1 MLRFV
6 KVEGRAL
13 SRLALGLLLSGVSH
27 SAWAQ
32 VQLQQV
38 DVNSATPAPQPAGAV
53 PTFVQETEA
62 LDQVRNNI
70 YAPTGANSYQI
81 DKQTIDNLPAGQNT
95 QFDKVLLQLPGVSQD
110 SAASGDLHV
119 RNEHANVQYRIN
131 GILLPDG
138 VSGFGQFLDTS
149 FVGTLALLDG
159 VLPAQYGLHTA
170 AVVDI
175 TTPSQFANGGSISM
189 YGGSHDTVMPSFT
202 YGGSTGQTQYFFSGR
217 FLSDSVGIENP
228 TPAYDA
234 IHDQTRQG
242 KFFGYV
248 STLLP
253 NDVRLSFITG
263 TSLNH
268 FQIPN
273 SPGQAPQFTAFG
285 VSNFDSSLLNENQ
298 VERSFYN
305 VVALQKSYGPLD
317 TQLSFYSRY
326 SWLHFLP
333 DPVGDLVFNG
343 VASDVSR
350 ESLLN
355 GIQSDNAYHLG
366 PHTIRFGFN
375 VSGEQTTATDNDIV
389 EPLDMAGNPVD
400 APFAIPASNS
410 KLGWLG
416 SVYLQ
421 DEWKINPNWTIN
433 AGLRFDQMA
442 QYVTTNQLSPRVAVV
457 FTPRAGTTL
466 HVGYARYFTP
476 PEQALAGPTNVA
488 AYNNTTG
495 AAEVTQSDPV
505 RPERSDVIDA
515 GINQKIF
522 PGLEAGV
529 DAYYKWAHNLL
540 DDGQFGQALVLTAF
554 NYAQAYN
561 TGVEFTT
568 RYNRDNLSLYANFA
582 WARQRATQVS
592 SNQYLFGA
600 DELAYIAS
608 NYIYT
613 DHAQTL
619 TGSAGISYLLYGT
632 RLSADV
638 IYGSGLRDGFANT
651 GTVEPYWQVNLGVS
665 HEFAM
670 PKDSGLGPMI
680 ARIDVVNVL
689 DNVYQIRDGSGIGVF
704 APQYGPRRGIFG
716 GITQKF

>member
-81 DKQTIDNLPAGQNT
+81 DKQTIDNLPAGQDT

-343 VASDVSR
+343 VA
-350 ESLLN
+350 
-355 GIQSDNAYHLG
+355 
-366 PHTIRFGFN
+366 
-375 VSGEQTTATDNDIV
+375 
-389 EPLDMAGNPVD
+389 
-400 APFAIPASNS
+400 
-410 KLGWLG
+410 
-416 SVYLQ
+416 
-421 DEWKINPNWTIN
+421 
-433 AGLRFDQMA
+433 
-442 QYVTTNQLSPRVAVV
+442 
-457 FTPRAGTTL
+457 
-466 HVGYARYFTP
+466 
-476 PEQALAGPTNVA
+476 
-488 AYNNTTG
+488 
-495 AAEVTQSDPV
+495 
-505 RPERSDVIDA
+505 
-515 GINQKIF
+515 
-522 PGLEAGV
+522 
-529 DAYYKWAHNLL
+529 
-540 DDGQFGQALVLTAF
+540 
-554 NYAQAYN
+554 
-561 TGVEFTT
+561 
-568 RYNRDNLSLYANFA
+568 
-582 WARQRATQVS
+582 
-592 SNQYLFGA
+592 
-600 DELAYIAS
+600 
-608 NYIYT
+608 
-613 DHAQTL
+613 
-619 TGSAGISYLLYGT
+619 
-632 RLSADV
+632 
-638 IYGSGLRDGFANT
+638 
-651 GTVEPYWQVNLGVS
+651 
-665 HEFAM
+665 
-670 PKDSGLGPMI
+670 
-680 ARIDVVNVL
+680 
-689 DNVYQIRDGSGIGVF
+689 
-704 APQYGPRRGIFG
+704 
-716 GITQKF
+716 